1 MLKKIFS
8 LRMLIT
14 LLMGYAAGVP
24 LLLIGS
30 TLQAWMTEE
39 GVSLSTIGMFS
50 LVSMP
55 YSLKFLWSPL
65 MDRFQLWPG
74 RRRGWMLLTQVFL
87 VGALFTLS
95 TFEPALQ
102 LSMIAATAFVVAFF
116 SASQDIA
123 IDSYRREILGD
134 DELALGSSLYVVGY
148 RLGTLVAGAM
158 ALWLADIYKMPD
170 GTANWALVYRLMAG
184 AMAAGILITLIAPK
198 EDGQM
203 PKPRSLKEAVVGPFM
218 EFFKRDGALL
228 ILSFI
233 VLYKVGDTMA
243 ANMTTPFMLLKGYTK
258 TEIAAVVKGIGL
270 FCLIFGGIIGGILA
284 FRLGTLRSLWLFGF
298 LQAISTAGFSVLAMN
313 EVSIFLLTIVI
324 AFENLTAGMGTSA
337 YSAFMASMTNKKFT
351 ATQYALLTAV
361 MSLPRTLLAAPS
373 GYFSEWLGW
382 TNFFIFCTLIA
393 APGMMMIP
401 ILTRKTANADRSQ
414 APT

>member
-1 MLKKIFS
+1 MLKKILS
-8 LRMLIT
+8 YRMLIT

-39 GVSLSTIGMFS
+39 GVSLGTIGLFS

-55 YSLKFLWSPL
+55 YSLKFLWAPL

-74 RRRGWMLLTQVFL
+74 RRRGWMLLTQVLL
-87 VGALFTLS
+87 VAALFTLS
-95 TFEPALQ
+95 IFQPALQ
-102 LSMIAATAFVVAFF
+102 LSVIAVTAFIVAFL
-116 SASQDIA
+116 SSSQDIA

-148 RLGTLVAGAM
+148 RLGTLVAGGM

-184 AMAAGILITLIAPK
+184 AMAAGVIITLIAPK
-198 EDGQM
+198 EDTQM
-203 PKPRSLKEAVVGPFM
+203 PMPRSLKEAVVGPFM
-218 EFFKRDGALL
+218 EFFKRDGA
-228 ILSFI
+228 ILVLAFI

-243 ANMTTPFMLLKGYTK
+243 ANMTTPFMLLKGYSK

-270 FCLIFGGIIGGILA
+270 FSLIFGSIVGGILA
-284 FRLGTLRSLWLFGF
+284 FRLGTLKSLWIFGF
-298 LQAISTAGFSVLAMN
+298 LQAISTAGFSILAMN
-313 EVSIFLLTIVI
+313 EASIMLLTIVI
-324 AFENLTAGMGTSA
+324 AFENLSAGMGTSA

-351 ATQYALLTAV
+351 ATQYALLSAV

-373 GYFSEWLGW
+373 GYFSEWMGW

-393 APGMMMIP
+393 APGMMLIP
-401 ILTRKTANADRSQ
+401 VLTKKAANADHNQVPS
-414 APT
+414 